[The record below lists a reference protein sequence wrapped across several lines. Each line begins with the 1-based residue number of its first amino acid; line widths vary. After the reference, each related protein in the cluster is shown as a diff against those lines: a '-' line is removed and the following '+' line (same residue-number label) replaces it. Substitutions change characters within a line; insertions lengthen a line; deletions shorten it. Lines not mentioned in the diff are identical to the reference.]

1 MKKSNA
7 ALYVAPAAT
16 EVDHVRAA
24 LSTKRLGKA
33 GATMPTGE
41 KPEEVQ
47 GPPPQSRQVRVQGK
61 PVYCAGDTTVE
72 SEQSIVGG
80 LLNILGTNQPTKTH
94 HLLCELR
101 ESEE

>member
-1 MKKSNA
+1 
-7 ALYVAPAAT
+7 
-16 EVDHVRAA
+16 VRAA
-24 LSTKRLGKA
+24 LSAKRLGKG

-41 KPEEVQ
+41 KPEEIH

-61 PVYCAGDTTVE
+61 PVYCSVGTTVE
-72 SEQSIVGG
+72 NEQSNVGG
-80 LLNILGTNQPTKTH
+80 LLNIAGTNQPTKTH